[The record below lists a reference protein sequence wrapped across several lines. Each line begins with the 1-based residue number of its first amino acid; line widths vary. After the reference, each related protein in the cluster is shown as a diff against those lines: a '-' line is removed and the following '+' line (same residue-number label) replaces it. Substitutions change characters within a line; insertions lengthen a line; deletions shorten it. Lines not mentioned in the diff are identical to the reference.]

1 MRIKFGV
8 QFWQEE
14 FDILHLKNAVKE
26 TEDMGFESAWI
37 YDHFYPMSKATS
49 DNMFEAWTLLP
60 FLAAATEKI
69 RLGVL
74 VTCNSYRHPSILAK
88 IASTVD
94 IISKGRLEF
103 GIGAGWFEEEY
114 DAYGIPFPNANI
126 RLDQMDEAIVLIKK
140 IWMDEKI
147 NFRGKYYIANDLI
160 SFPKPVQ
167 KPHPPIMIGGKGDI
181 LLKIAAQHADNVNLV
196 NCTPEEYGKRL
207 EVLKNYCEKNGRD
220 YNSIIKSW
228 HGQIIFT
235 EKEKAKKMILKFKEN
250 SRIKSVQ
257 EISLE
262 ELMNRMIV
270 GTPEECVDRIQDYN
284 NFGAE
289 YIIPHFPF
297 SDELE
302 SEQIFIDEISSC
314 F

>member
-14 FDILHLKNAVKE
+14 FDIFHLRNAVKE
-26 TEDMGFESAWI
+26 VEDMGFESAWI

-49 DNMFEAWTLLP
+49 YNMLEAWTLLP

-88 IASTVD
+88 IASSVD
-94 IISKGRLEF
+94 IISNGRLEF

-114 DAYGIPFPNANI
+114 DAYGIPFPKAKI

-140 IWMDEKI
+140 IWMNEKI
-147 NFRGKYYIANDLI
+147 NFRGKYYTANDLI

-167 KPHPPIMIGGKGDI
+167 EPHPPIMIGGKGDN

-196 NCTPEEYGKRL
+196 NCTPEEYGKKL
-207 EVLKNYCEKNGRD
+207 EVLKSYCEKNDRD

-228 HGQIIFT
+228 HGLIVFT

-250 SRIKSVQ
+250 SRIKSIQ
-257 EISLE
+257 ETSLE
-262 ELMNRMIV
+262 ESMNRVIV
-270 GTPEECVDRIQDYN
+270 GTPEDCVDKIQDYIN
-284 NFGAE
+284 SGVE
-289 YIIPHFPF
+289 YFIPHFAF
-297 SDELE
+297 SNDLE

>member
-26 TEDMGFESAWI
+26 IEDMGFESAWI

-49 DNMFEAWTLLP
+49 YNMLEAWTLLP

-126 RLDQMDEAIVLIKK
+126 RLDQMD
-140 IWMDEKI
+140 
-147 NFRGKYYIANDLI
+147 
-160 SFPKPVQ
+160 
-167 KPHPPIMIGGKGDI
+167 
-181 LLKIAAQHADNVNLV
+181 
-196 NCTPEEYGKRL
+196 
-207 EVLKNYCEKNGRD
+207 
-220 YNSIIKSW
+220 
-228 HGQIIFT
+228 
-235 EKEKAKKMILKFKEN
+235 
-250 SRIKSVQ
+250 
-257 EISLE
+257 
-262 ELMNRMIV
+262 
-270 GTPEECVDRIQDYN
+270 
-284 NFGAE
+284 
-289 YIIPHFPF
+289 
-297 SDELE
+297 
-302 SEQIFIDEISSC
+302 
-314 F
+314 

>member
-14 FDILHLKNAVKE
+14 FDIVHLKNAVKE
-26 TEDMGFESAWI
+26 VEDMGFESAWI

-49 DNMFEAWTLLP
+49 YNMLEAWTLLP

-88 IASTVD
+88 IASSVD
-94 IISKGRLEF
+94 IISNGRLEF

-114 DAYGIPFPNANI
+114 DAYGIPFPKAKI

-140 IWMDEKI
+140 IWMNEKI
-147 NFRGKYYIANDLI
+147 NFRGKYYTAKDLI
-160 SFPKPVQ
+160 SLPKPIQ
-167 KPHPPIMIGGKGDI
+167 KPYPPIMIGGKGDN
-181 LLKIAAQHADNVNLV
+181 LLRIAAQHADNVNLV
-196 NCTPEEYGKRL
+196 NCTPEEYGKKL
-207 EVLKNYCEKNGRD
+207 EVLKNYCEKNDRD
-220 YNSIIKSW
+220 YNCIIKSW
-228 HGQIIFT
+228 HGLIVFT
-235 EKEKAKKMILKFKEN
+235 EKEKARKMILKYKEN

-257 EISLE
+257 EKSLE
-262 ELMNRMIV
+262 ELMNRAIV
-270 GTPEECVDRIQDYN
+270 GTPEDCVDKIQDYIN
-284 NFGAE
+284 SGVE
-289 YIIPHFPF
+289 YFIPHFAF
-297 SDELE
+297 SDDLE

>member
-26 TEDMGFESAWI
+26 VEDMGFESAWI
-37 YDHFYPMSKATS
+37 YDHFYPMSEATS
-49 DNMFEAWTLLP
+49 YNMLEAWTLLP

-114 DAYGIPFPNANI
+114 DAYGISFPNAKI

-196 NCTPEEYGKRL
+196 NCTPEEYRKKL
-207 EVLKNYCEKNGRD
+207 EVLKNYCETNGRD

-228 HGQIIFT
+228 HGQIIFA
-235 EKEKAKKMILKFKEN
+235 EKEKARKMILKFKEN
-250 SRIKSVQ
+250 SRITSVR

-270 GTPEECVDRIQDYN
+270 GTPEECVDRIQTYN

>member
-1 MRIKFGV
+1 MRIRFGV

-14 FDILHLKNAVKE
+14 FDIFHLRNAVKVV
-26 TEDMGFESAWI
+26 EDMGFESAWI

-49 DNMFEAWTLLP
+49 YNMLEAWTLLP

-114 DAYGIPFPNANI
+114 DAYGIPFPNAGI
-126 RLDQMDEAIVLIKK
+126 RLAQMAEATVLIKT
-140 IWMDEKI
+140 IWMNKKI
-147 NFRGKYYIANDLI
+147 NFKGKYYNANDLI

-181 LLKIAAQHADNVNLV
+181 LLKIPAQHADNINLIG
-196 NCTPEEYGKRL
+196 CTPEEYGKRL
-207 EVLKNYCEKNGRD
+207 ELLKNYCEKNGRD
-220 YNSIIKSW
+220 YNSITKSW
-228 HGQIIFT
+228 HGLIIFA
-235 EKEKAKKMILKFKEN
+235 EKEKARKLILKFKEN
-250 SRIKSVQ
+250 SRIKSIQ
-257 EISLE
+257 ETSLE
-262 ELMNRMIV
+262 ELMNRVIV
-270 GTPEECVDRIQDYN
+270 GTPEDCVDKIQDYN

-289 YIIPHFPF
+289 YFIPHFAF
-297 SDELE
+297 SNILE
-302 SEQIFIDEISSC
+302 SEQIFIDEISS
-314 F
+314 